1 MFCRFEPGHRG
12 ILVLIYTIKVILI
25 DDQIPSL
32 TLFSFRIFIDS
43 VANTFLFQDFQ
54 SSRYRFSVVVDELRQ
69 AKANEYRYI
78 TIVDAKLGFDFN
90 LNFNLVI
97 SWDIL
102 IIDCSSNPPTKNL
115 CKAQFQL
122 QFSNSNLTKQ
132 LT

>member
-1 MFCRFEPGHRG
+1 M
-12 ILVLIYTIKVILI
+12 ILI

-78 TIVDAKLGFDFN
+78 TITIVDAKLGFDFN
-90 LNFNLVI
+90 LNLNLVI
-97 SWDIL
+97 S
-102 IIDCSSNPPTKNL
+102 
-115 CKAQFQL
+115 
-122 QFSNSNLTKQ
+122 
-132 LT
+132 

>member
-1 MFCRFEPGHRG
+1 M
-12 ILVLIYTIKVILI
+12 ILI

-97 SWDIL
+97 S
-102 IIDCSSNPPTKNL
+102 
-115 CKAQFQL
+115 
-122 QFSNSNLTKQ
+122 
-132 LT
+132 

>member
-1 MFCRFEPGHRG
+1 M
-12 ILVLIYTIKVILI
+12 ILI

-78 TIVDAKLGFDFN
+78 TITIVDAKLGFDFN
-90 LNFNLVI
+90 LNFNLVT
-97 SWDIL
+97 S
-102 IIDCSSNPPTKNL
+102 
-115 CKAQFQL
+115 
-122 QFSNSNLTKQ
+122 
-132 LT
+132 